1 MTSKLTSV
9 LTILMTAIT
18 AVISAYILVGPG
30 AALGL
35 GIVSMIALIGWLGLT
50 RAERMEPIVAPY
62 LLAIVAVLVVSTCRY
77 LADYVPQLAADFGA
91 WFLPSFPISPGTWFF
106 VFVSLPVVA
115 MLFGGY
121 YLIKRTPLGLYMAW
135 WTAIYVVADGLF
147 QLRLEILSG
156 TDHLYLLTALAGVA
170 EIVVGVVICQRL
182 LGSRTS
188 VETNVAAP
196 ALSAKKINLWSL
208 GFLVATAIYAYFIN
222 ATSGPM
228 PLIIVIGSMLGGLI
242 GWRLTTALQPADP
255 AKAVPL
261 YLLLLAFFYLHVGEE
276 GLTGFATHIA
286 AISGTP
292 WSEGEFLV
300 LFGLVGPIVWFFS
313 AWSLWKRRP
322 FGNFVFWFLIVGM
335 ILGEPTHHA
344 LFPVM
349 AMVKLGVDYVY
360 FPGMYSAL
368 FPMVPAILV
377 LVMIVGERKARL
389 AVA

>member
-1 MTSKLTSV
+1 MTSKLAAV
-9 LTILMTAIT
+9 LTVLMTAIT
-18 AVISAYILVGPG
+18 AVVSAYVLIGPSW
-30 AALGL
+30 ALGL
-35 GIVSMIALIGWLGLT
+35 GIVTTIAFIGWLGLT
-50 RAERMEPIVAPY
+50 RADRVESITGPY
-62 LLAIVAVLVVSTCRY
+62 LLAIVALLLVSTCRY
-77 LADYVPQLAADFGA
+77 LADYVPQLAADFGG
-91 WFLPSFPISPGTWFF
+91 WFLPSFPIRAGTWFF
-106 VFVSLPVVA
+106 VFVSLPAVS

-121 YLIKRTPLGLYMAW
+121 YLIKRTPVGLYAAW
-135 WTAIYVVADGLF
+135 WTGIYVVADGLF
-147 QLRLEILSG
+147 QLRLETLSG
-156 TDHLYLLTALAGVA
+156 TDHLYFLTALAGIY

-182 LGSRTS
+182 LGLRTS
-188 VETNVAAP
+188 SETDVAVGT
-196 ALSAKKINLWSL
+196 LSAKAINLWSA

-228 PLIIVIGSMLGGLI
+228 PLVIVIGSMLGGLV
-242 GWRLTTALQPADP
+242 GWRLTTALKPADP

-292 WSEGEFLV
+292 WSEGEFIV
-300 LFGLVGPIVWFFS
+300 LFGLVGPVVWFFS
-313 AWSLWKRRP
+313 AWSLWKRQP

-349 AMVKLGVDYVY
+349 AMVKLGVGYTY
-360 FPGMYSAL
+360 FPGMYTAL
-368 FPMVPAILV
+368 FPMIPAILA